1 MLKNKKKVIQ
11 QWICVMQNNHHRI
24 RIMGARRVVRDP
36 VSGVEQIDL
45 ELFVFTGE
53 AAEQA
58 ERMSPFAARPATA
71 FAAPPTAPS
80 TADLTGVLWDELK
93 PVLAPLIAG
102 E

>member
-1 MLKNKKKVIQ
+1 MKNDTKRV
-11 QWICVMQNNHHRI
+11 
-24 RIMGARRVVRDP
+24 RVVGSRRIFRDP
-36 VSGVEQIDL
+36 VSGIESFDL